1 MSVLEVLPS
10 EYHSKLTLNRSN
22 IFASDS
28 YLSKS
33 ALWEFF
39 KGSPYKWQNHPKQ
52 FKSTDAMKWGSLVD
66 CLTTAPEDFDSQ
78 FIIRPD
84 TYTDTKDKVKPWNG
98 NSNSCKAFIK
108 DADDRGLDVI
118 TEYTLREARKAAHN
132 LLTRHKE
139 SAAMFAK
146 SDKQVILHG
155 SFDEVNIKGL
165 ADLVPRGEKYLS
177 DLKTTGKFTMQGFER
192 TTRDLGYHVQAGLY
206 LMLWNAQHPD
216 DQRDR
221 FRIIWQ
227 DSSAPYEVAVTEIP
241 ALDIAAGQ
249 DLVNYLINQIIA
261 CAKVDLWPMKF
272 EQCVMQP
279 PAINE
284 WAEELREIDGY
295 ILAPTN

>member
-10 EYHSKLTLNRSN
+10 EYHSKLTLNRHN
-22 IFASDS
+22 IFRSDS

-52 FKSTDAMKWGSLVD
+52 FKSTEAMKWGSLVD
-66 CLTTAPEDFDSQ
+66 CLTTAPEDFDAQ
-78 FIIRPD
+78 FTIRPD
-84 TYTDTKDKVKPWNG
+84 TYTDAKEKVKPWNG
-98 NSNSCKAFIK
+98 NSNTCKQFIK
-108 DADDRGLDVI
+108 EASDKGLEVI
-118 TEYTLREARKAAHN
+118 TTYTLREARKAAHN

-139 SAAMFAK
+139 SAEMFAN
-146 SDKQVILHG
+146 SDKQVILHAV
-155 SFDEVNIKGL
+155 FEDVNIKGL
-165 ADLVPRGEKYLS
+165 ADLAPRGKPYLS
-177 DLKTTGKFTMQGFER
+177 DLKTTGKFSMQGFER

-221 FRIIWQ
+221 FRIVWQ

-249 DLVNYLINQIIA
+249 DLANYLIDQIIS

-272 EQCVMQP
+272 EQCVMQNQ
-279 PAINE
+279 AIND
-284 WAEELREIDGY
+284 WSDELKEIDGY
-295 ILAPTN
+295 TAAPTN